1 MKLLSLEPES
11 SASANSA
18 IPAKERK
25 NGGRGWIR
33 TIEVCDG
40 RFTVCSLWP
49 LGNPAVIKLPRYF
62 GAGDRNRT
70 CNLLIT
76 NQLLCQLSYTSIPI
90 GMSKEKNGDA
100 EGARTLD
107 LQRDRLAF

>member
-18 IPAKERK
+18 IPAKK
-25 NGGRGWIR
+25 MVGRGGFEPPKSV
-33 TIEVCDG
+33 TADLQSAPFGHSGTYPYKV
-40 RFTVCSLWP
+40 
-49 LGNPAVIKLPRYF
+49 
-62 GAGDRNRT
+62 GAGEGNRT
-70 CNLLIT
+70 RNLLIT
-76 NQLLCQLSYTSIPI
+76 NQLLCQLSYTSTIS
-90 GMSKEKNGDA
+90 MVVSEEKNGDA